1 MKIPKKIR
9 EEIQSKLL
17 DHLGND
23 RGMLI
28 SHPTFKYCSELI
40 KMRYLKFDRAGNKFT
55 RRLSFEF
62 KRILSLDP
70 FPKKNQE
77 FWDEVI
83 KIHVILEGGKSF
95 TSSSYPNKEP
105 NFKLPESV
113 KIGVNSIILNYLRS
127 DYRIDKV
134 LISPVFKYE
143 KNIIQVSFINENSEE
158 VEKQFKFL
166 KINQKVSKP
175 THHLERI
182 IKIHTGLYGYLNTVY
197 AYHN

>member
-9 EEIQSKLL
+9 IEIQNKLL
-17 DHLGND
+17 DHLKIDG
-23 RGMLI
+23 GMVI
-28 SHPTFKYCSELI
+28 TSPTFKFCSELI

-70 FPKKNQE
+70 FPKINQE

-113 KIGVNSIILNYLRS
+113 KIGVNSIILNYLRNGFLT
-127 DYRIDKV
+127 KNHFKT
-134 LISPVFKYE
+134 LILSFK
-143 KNIIQVSFINENSEE
+143 SF
-158 VEKQFKFL
+158 
-166 KINQKVSKP
+166 
-175 THHLERI
+175 
-182 IKIHTGLYGYLNTVY
+182 
-197 AYHN
+197 